1 VIIEAEDLF
10 HYGIMRRSGRYPWGS
25 GDEYQ
30 HNKQLLMYISELRG
44 QGLKDTD
51 IAKGL
56 GYESTTDFRD
66 EITIAKA
73 QLKQADIALALRLHD
88 KGTGNTAAAARMGI
102 PESTYRTLIAPGAK
116 DKADNL
122 ERIKNMLV
130 DEVNQKKQIDIG
142 EGVENQL
149 GITQTKLRAAVKWA
163 HMEGYEVHT
172 VKVPIVGSINE
183 TSIKT
188 LNPPGTTWGEAKKNI
203 GNVKQIT
210 SFSNDGGRTFGQIK
224 PPMAIN
230 PKRVD
235 VVYAEQG
242 GSKADGVIYVR
253 PGVEDISIGGKN
265 YAQVRIQVGK
275 DRYLKGMAIYKND
288 LPDGVDLQF
297 HTNKSSTGNKLDAM
311 KQLSDDPE
319 LPFGA
324 LISKQILKDMDTPK
338 EKVSSVMNIVNEQ
351 GDWEKWNRTLSSQM
365 LSKQSPVLAKQ
376 QLDVTYEQRRQRF
389 DDIMAL
395 TNPTVKRHLLKE
407 FSDSVDAASVHLK
420 AAAMPGQATH
430 VILPMNSIKPT
441 EIYATQHNNGD
452 RVVLVRHPHGGPFE
466 IPELIVNNRNRE
478 AKKILGDSADAIG
491 IHHSVA
497 QRLSGA
503 DFDGDTV
510 LVIPNNAGRVL
521 HKPALEGLKDFDP
534 VRAYPG
540 FHGMPMI
547 GNKQAEMGK
556 ISNLITDMTIHN
568 ASNDE
573 LARAIRHSMVV
584 IDAEKGLNHKLS
596 ESDNNIKQLRAKYQR
611 RPDGGSGAAST
622 LISRARSRKM
632 VDERKP
638 RLAKRGGAIDKE
650 TGRLVFEPTGRLTS
664 EGKPKQTR
672 TTKLGDTQDAFTLSS
687 GTPME
692 AVYATHSNK
701 LKGLANEARLAMIK
715 TPRAEKNAS
724 ATVTYAHEVESLNA
738 KLNLAKK
745 NQPLERQA
753 QAIANTQTR
762 IRTDYN
768 PNLEKKTI
776 KKIKTQELDKART
789 RLGAHKAKIEITP
802 KEWDA
807 IQAGAISDTRLSD
820 ILDNANMDLVR
831 DLATPKTTILMTS
844 AKTARANSML
854 ELGFTRTEVASA
866 LGVSLSTLDEST

>member
-1 VIIEAEDLF
+1 MIIETEELF

-25 GDEYQ
+25 GGDYQ
-30 HNKQLLMYISELRG
+30 HNKQLLMYISELRA
-44 QGLKDTD
+44 QGLKDTE

-66 EITIAKA
+66 EISIAKA
-73 QLKQADIALALRLHD
+73 QNKQADIAMALRLHD
-88 KGTGNTAAAARMGI
+88 KGMSNTEAAKRMGV
-102 PESTYRTLIAPGAK
+102 PEPTFRTLIAPGAA
-116 DKADNL
+116 DKASNL
-122 ERIKNMLV
+122 ERIKNMLTSEV
-130 DEVNQKKQIDIG
+130 DAKKQIDIG

-172 VKVPIVGSINE
+172 VKVPIVGSAHE

-203 GNVKQIT
+203 GDVKQIS
-210 SFSNDGGRTFGQIK
+210 SFSNDGGRTFGKIH
-224 PPMAIN
+224 PPISIS

-253 PGVEDISIGGKN
+253 PNVKDISIGGKN
-265 YAQVRIQVGK
+265 YAQVRVQVGPGH
-275 DRYLKGMAIYKND
+275 YLKGMAIYKND

-311 KQLSDDPE
+311 KKLSDDPE

-324 LISKQILKDMDTPK
+324 LISRQILDHPDTPK

-365 LSKQSPVLAKQ
+365 LSKQSPILAKQ

-389 DDIMAL
+389 DDIMAM
-395 TNPTVKRHLLKE
+395 TNPTVRRHLLKE

-430 VILPMNSIKPT
+430 VILPMNTIKPT
-441 EIYATQHNNGD
+441 EVYATGHQNGD

-466 IPELIVNNRNRE
+466 IPELVVNNRNAE
-478 AKKILGDSADAIG
+478 ARRVLGDSKDAIG

-510 LVIPNNAGRVL
+510 LVIPNKAGRITT
-521 HKPALEGLKDFDP
+521 KPPLEGLKDFDP

-540 FHGMPMI
+540 YPGMPII
-547 GNKQAEMGK
+547 GNKQTEMGK
-556 ISNLITDMTIHN
+556 ISNLITDMTLQN

-573 LARAIRHSMVV
+573 LSRALRHSMVV
-584 IDAEKGLNHKLS
+584 IDAEKGLNYKLS
-596 ESDNNIKQLRAKYQR
+596 ENDNNIKQLREKYQR
-611 RPDGGSGAAST
+611 RADGGSGAAST
-622 LISRARSRKM
+622 LISRARGRQA
-632 VDERKP
+632 VEQRVP
-638 RLAKRGGAIDKE
+638 RPAKLGGPIDKK
-650 TGRLVFEPTGRLTS
+650 TGELVYVPTGKKTV
-664 EGKPKQTR
+664 EGKPRMTVSKKLAETR
-672 TTKLGDTQDAFTLSS
+672 DAFTLSS

-701 LKGLANEARLAMIK
+701 LKALANEARLAMIN
-715 TPRAEKNAS
+715 TPRADYNSSS
-724 ATVTYAHEVESLNA
+724 AKTYADEVESLNS
-738 KLNLAKK
+738 KLNIAKK

-753 QAIANTQTR
+753 QAVANTQTR

-768 PNLEKKTI
+768 PNLDKKTI

-789 RLGAHKAKIEITP
+789 RLGAHKEKVIITD
-802 KEWDA
+802 KEWEA
-807 IQAGAISDTRLSD
+807 IQAGALSDTKVSD
-820 ILDNANMDLVR
+820 ILDNANMDVVR
-831 DLATPKTTILMTS
+831 DLASPKQEVLMTS
-844 AKTARANSML
+844 AKTTRAKSML
-854 ELGFTRTEVASA
+854 SLGYTRAEVAQQ
-866 LGVSLSTLDEST
+866 LGVSLSTLDQAT